1 MAYESKNDEHIDGVI
16 SLTPVIIQKVL
27 AYTGAVT
34 LSDGT
39 ELNGDNAT
47 QMLQKDLYYK
57 YLSSNSS
64 YKISNANDYVDSLF
78 AETAKIVM
86 GKLVDDF
93 DINRIADYSKIFT
106 DGGKD
111 RTILMW
117 MEDETAE
124 SYVKAA
130 GCSGAL
136 NDDPSN
142 PEAGVFFSGAN
153 GSKLGWFVSLDT
165 QIGDV
170 TVNDDGS
177 RTYDVTVT
185 VSNDITR
192 DDMYRAGNYIIGN
205 YNGQVESY
213 LHLFAPAG
221 GTISDFETSN
231 SMTMNMDEYHGL
243 EVEEREAS
251 YMLEYGNGFVYV
263 NNQGY
268 MLEISSIKK
277 ELPILIGIS
286 TSKEDYKAGNRLNEE
301 DLIKLGT
308 VIKIMNSAQTN
319 GIASLITKIDIS
331 NENNYTLFLE
341 TERKT
346 AYLGDCSNLETRML
360 FLVGIL
366 EKEKEN
372 PGEIFI
378 NMNLN
383 TDDAY
388 FRESV

>member
-1 MAYESKNDEHIDGVI
+1 MAVVAMKQ
-16 SLTPVIIQKVL
+16 LL
-27 AYTGAVT
+27 
-34 LSDGT
+34 
-39 ELNGDNAT
+39 
-47 QMLQKDLYYK
+47 
-57 YLSSNSS
+57 
-64 YKISNANDYVDSLF
+64 
-78 AETAKIVM
+78 
-86 GKLVDDF
+86 
-93 DINRIADYSKIFT
+93 
-106 DGGKD
+106 
-111 RTILMW
+111 
-117 MEDETAE
+117 
-124 SYVKAA
+124 
-130 GCSGAL
+130 
-136 NDDPSN
+136 
-142 PEAGVFFSGAN
+142 EAGVHFGHQTRRWDPRMAEYIFQARN
-153 GSKLGWFVSLDT
+153 GIHIIDLQKASKKIDEAYEF
-165 QIGDV
+165 IKE
-170 TVNDDGS
+170 
-177 RTYDVTVT
+177 
-185 VSNDITR
+185 
-192 DDMYRAGNYIIGN
+192 
-205 YNGQVESY
+205 QVEEGKTV
-213 LHLFAPAG
+213 LFVGTKKQAQDCMKDAAIKSGMYYVNQRWLG
-221 GTISDFETSN
+221 GMLTNFDTIQKRIQRLKDLENNIKENAYINTVKVSKKIPDRI
-231 SMTMNMDEYHGL
+231 HI

>member
-1 MAYESKNDEHIDGVI
+1 MVI
-16 SLTPVIIQKVL
+16 SAIIALLLSPVFNIQTIEVVGNKQISKEEIKSLSGIEIYENLFKVINKKVENNIKEN
-27 AYTGAVT
+27 AYINTVKV
-34 LSDGT
+34 S
-39 ELNGDNAT
+39 
-47 QMLQKDLYYK
+47 K
-57 YLSSNSS
+57 
-64 YKISNANDYVDSLF
+64 KIPD
-78 AETAKIVM
+78 
-86 GKLVDDF
+86 
-93 DINRIADYSKIFT
+93 
-106 DGGKD
+106 
-111 RTILMW
+111 TIH
-117 MEDETAE
+117 
-124 SYVKAA
+124 
-130 GCSGAL
+130 
-136 NDDPSN
+136 
-142 PEAGVFFSGAN
+142 
-153 GSKLGWFVSLDT
+153 
-165 QIGDV
+165 I
-170 TVNDDGS
+170 
-177 RTYDVTVT
+177 
-185 VSNDITR
+185 
-192 DDMYRAGNYIIGN
+192 
-205 YNGQVESY
+205 
-213 LHLFAPAG
+213 
-221 GTISDFETSN
+221 
-231 SMTMNMDEYHGL
+231 